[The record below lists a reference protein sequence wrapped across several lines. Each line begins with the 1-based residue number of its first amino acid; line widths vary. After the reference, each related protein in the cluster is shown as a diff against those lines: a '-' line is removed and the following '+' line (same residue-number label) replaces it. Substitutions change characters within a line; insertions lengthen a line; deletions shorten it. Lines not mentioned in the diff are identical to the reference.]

1 MKPGYLVAITF
12 LVLALVASLVLFL
25 FKRKSPL
32 FATSLFVLLLAI
44 DFALYVVGLNVAKT
58 FVSEKFWHVA
68 IEMIGGVFLF
78 LSFGFL
84 IYFFL
89 MSPFQKNKSLS
100 PIRKLFH
107 QDIQKPWEDEIHQ
120 LKVSIEAM
128 IHEREELRD
137 RITVVHSKLE
147 EYKASFSGIAKSL
160 SKVSDLIKRLLGV
173 ENGESVSLGTE
184 GNNVN
189 IFIKALEAM
198 FVLDKSIE
206 TTIDEMKNQTA
217 TLTLTF
223 EAFDVTTLSMEKVDK
238 LTKEAKTLAGN
249 LNSTASEG
257 SDSVDMTVEAIE
269 EIAKSS
275 LHMEEFVV
283 TIKNIS
289 EKTNLLAMNAAIEA
303 AHAGERGKGFAVVA
317 SEVRKLSRSTNTATG
332 EIKKNISLI
341 LDKIHKAVDLV
352 NNTKAL
358 FSNILEDI
366 DSTNNVNEEIY
377 NISKENV
384 RQGREIITAI
394 NQLRTITKRIIEAS
408 ADELFQ
414 TNEVLVAMNE
424 INSIVNVVVRAVHET
439 YLQVND
445 SDNGGY
451 EDEISESVSD
461 IRSQETMKP
470 TSLSNE
476 LL

>member
-12 LVLALVASLVLFL
+12 LVLALLASLVLFL
-25 FKRKSPL
+25 TKKKSPL
-32 FATSLFVLLLAI
+32 FATSLFILVVAI
-44 DFALYVVGLNVAKT
+44 DFALYVVGLNLAKT
-58 FVSEKFWHVA
+58 LASEMIWIMT
-68 IEMIGGVFLF
+68 IEMLGGAFLF
-78 LSFGFL
+78 LSLGLL

-89 MSPFQKNKSLS
+89 MSPLQKNKSLS
-100 PIRKLFH
+100 PLRKLFH
-107 QDIQKPWEDEIHQ
+107 QNIRKPWEEEIYQ

-128 IHEREELRD
+128 IDEREELKNRV
-137 RITVVHSKLE
+137 IEIELKLK
-147 EYKASFSGIAKSL
+147 EYRESFEDVSGGL
-160 SKVSDLIKRLLGV
+160 SRVSNLIKRLLGAEKE
-173 ENGESVSLGTE
+173 ENISLTSIE
-184 GNNVN
+184 GDTIN
-189 IFIKALEAM
+189 IFTKALEAM
-198 FVLDKSIE
+198 FSLDKSIE
-206 TTIDEMKNQTA
+206 STIDEMKRQSN

-223 EAFDVTTLSMEKVDK
+223 EAFDVTTLSMEKVDQ
-238 LTKEAKTLAGN
+238 LTKEAKVLATN
-249 LNSTASEG
+249 LNSTALMGANAVEL
-257 SDSVDMTVEAIE
+257 TVEAIE

-317 SEVRKLSRSTNTATG
+317 SEVRKLSMSTNAATG

-366 DSTNNVNEEIY
+366 ASTNNINQEIY
-377 NISKENV
+377 TISKENV

-394 NQLRTITKRIIEAS
+394 NQLRSITQRIIEAS

-424 INSIVNVVVRAVHET
+424 INSVVNVVIQAVHKT
-439 YLQVND
+439 YLMTNI
-445 SDNGGY
+445 NGSKRD
-451 EDEISESVSD
+451 EVEISESPSN
-461 IRSQETMKP
+461 IEPYGTMNP
-470 TSLSNE
+470 ISPSNK
-476 LL
+476 L

>member
-12 LVLALVASLVLFL
+12 LVLALLTSLVLFIT
-25 FKRKSPL
+25 KKKSTP
-32 FATSLFVLLLAI
+32 FATSLFVLVLAI
-44 DFALYVVGLNVAKT
+44 DFALYVAGLNLAKAL
-58 FVSEKFWHVA
+58 VSEMMWIIA
-68 IEMIGGVFLF
+68 IEMAGGAFLF
-78 LSFGFL
+78 LSFGLL

-89 MSPFQKNKSLS
+89 MSPLQKNKSLS
-100 PIRKLFH
+100 LIRKLFH
-107 QDIQKPWEDEIHQ
+107 QEIQKPWEEEVHQ

-128 IHEREELRD
+128 IYEREELKSRVTE
-137 RITVVHSKLE
+137 IQLKLK
-147 EYKASFSGIAKSL
+147 EYRVSFEDVSGGL
-160 SKVSDLIKRLLGV
+160 SKVSHLIKRLLGA
-173 ENGESVSLGTE
+173 EKGEGISLTSAE
-184 GNNVN
+184 GDTIN
-189 IFIKALEAM
+189 IFTKALEAM
-198 FVLDKSIE
+198 FGLDKSIE
-206 TTIDEMKNQTA
+206 STIDEMKKQSN

-223 EAFDVTTLSMEKVDK
+223 EAFDVTTLSMEKVDQ
-238 LTKEAKTLAGN
+238 LTKEAKTLATN
-249 LNSTASEG
+249 LNNTALMGANAVE
-257 SDSVDMTVEAIE
+257 MTVEAIE

-317 SEVRKLSRSTNTATG
+317 SEVRKLSMSTNSATG

-352 NNTKAL
+352 NKTKAL
-358 FSNILEDI
+358 FSNILKDI
-366 DSTNNVNEEIY
+366 ESTNNINQDIY

-394 NQLRTITKRIIEAS
+394 NQLRSITQRIIEAS

-424 INSIVNVVVRAVHET
+424 INSIVNVVIQAVHQT
-439 YLQVND
+439 YLMANI
-445 SDNGGY
+445 NGSKG
-451 EDEISESVSD
+451 DKDKMNGPLPNIESH
-461 IRSQETMKP
+461 ETMNP
-470 TSLSNE
+470 ISPSNK
-476 LL
+476 L